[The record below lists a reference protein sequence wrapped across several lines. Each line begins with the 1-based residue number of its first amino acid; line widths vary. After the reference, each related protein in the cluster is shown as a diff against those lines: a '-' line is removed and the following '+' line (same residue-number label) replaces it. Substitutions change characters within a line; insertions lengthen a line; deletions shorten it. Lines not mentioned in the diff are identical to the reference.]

1 MQMYKVFINDK
12 PILIVNTIQTEHIAS
27 DHLVYQYQSKKGLLA
42 VIAEYQQS
50 NTYNKLILYDK
61 NTNVLFKKLIS
72 LYKTIKA
79 AGGVVRNLKGNILFI
94 YRLGKWDLPKGKIEK
109 NEKIKDTAI
118 REVEEEC
125 GISKLTII
133 KSLPSTYHIY
143 NLKGKNVL
151 KKTYWYEMK
160 CKDSKTPVPQIKED
174 ITAVRWIDNE
184 TIEDVLQNA
193 YLSIK
198 ELIIKYLDIK

>member
-27 DHLVYQYQSKKGLLA
+27 DHLVYQYQSKKKLLA
-42 VIAEYQQS
+42 VIAEYQES

-72 LYKTIKA
+72 LYKIIKA
-79 AGGVVRNLKGNILFI
+79 AGGVVRNLKGDILFI

-125 GISKLTII
+125 GISKLSII
-133 KSLPSTYHIY
+133 NSLPSTYHIY

-160 CKDSKTPVPQIKED
+160 CKDSKAPVPQIKED

-184 TIEDVLQNA
+184 AIEDVLQNA